1 MIGLPSLQ
9 ALDGAP
15 GPRIWLAAEATDMRC
30 GFDRLA
36 ERVQAVIGE
45 DPFSGH
51 LFIFRGR
58 SAHTIKILTYD
69 GTGFLLMQKRLTQG
83 KFIWPSQSEGVVL
96 ISRAQMSL
104 LIDGL
109 DWRSFKTKVV
119 ARPLFVV

>member
-1 MIGLPSLQ
+1 
-9 ALDGAP
+9 
-15 GPRIWLAAEATDMRC
+15 
-30 GFDRLA
+30 
-36 ERVQAVIGE
+36 
-45 DPFSGH
+45 
-51 LFIFRGR
+51 
-58 SAHTIKILTYD
+58 
-69 GTGFLLMQKRLTQG
+69 MQKRLTQG